1 VSRTISI
8 GAHEVVIDGVAIN
21 VLTREQYQAS
31 TSPYQTH
38 IVVILDGFLRIK
50 RSNGNAFMQTP
61 LTTIGATP
69 ETIATRIGH
78 WFLTNDGPVNEK
90 LEDAVRFAATG
101 F

>member
-1 VSRTISI
+1 MSRTITI
-8 GAHEVVIDGVAIN
+8 GGQEVVIDGTIIT
-21 VLTREQYQAS
+21 VLTRADYEANRAVA
-31 TSPYQTH
+31 TH
-38 IVVILDGFLRIK
+38 IVVILDGFLRVK

-69 ETIATRIGH
+69 QSIAARIGD
-78 WFLTNDGPVNEK
+78 WFLRNDGPVNEK